1 MKRIKEKI
9 INLKKKVEKVIGIE
23 SQSDIIATKTASQ
36 LSMIVSGIID
46 SGYDR
51 EMLIAFTNTIGVDCF
66 DNGFEF
72 SFDIEMESTWNFKI
86 RRDRKMIIISSKE
99 NCKDFEIEVIER
111 SFYLTEG
118 ENDSKIM
125 KVFIPAVT
133 ETLVEVN
140 HLYKMA

>member
-1 MKRIKEKI
+1 
-9 INLKKKVEKVIGIE
+9 
-23 SQSDIIATKTASQ
+23 
-36 LSMIVSGIID
+36 
-46 SGYDR
+46 
-51 EMLIAFTNTIGVDCF
+51 
-66 DNGFEF
+66 
-72 SFDIEMESTWNFKI
+72 
-86 RRDRKMIIISSKE
+86 MIIISSKE